1 VRLTGPKARLR
12 VFCNLGQDTEGA
24 TSMTKKPVSKTK
36 TFPSKSL
43 KKEGPTNRGRVLQ
56 MKAKGQPKTSRPE
69 DPGFTQSVQQYQD
82 GLRALQERKFDRAK
96 SLFQKAMTGPN
107 KELAD
112 RATVHLNAC
121 NQYLERTAAIFKSPE
136 EHYDYAVS
144 LINVGDYVGA
154 REHLDKLLKQA
165 SHSDYVYYGL
175 AVLDCLTG
183 HFEESLR
190 NLAEAIRLNHNN
202 RFQARNDSDF
212 NNLADD
218 PRFTELLYP
227 EGSED
232 SYPSTAS
239 GSSR

>member
-1 VRLTGPKARLR
+1 M
-12 VFCNLGQDTEGA
+12 N
-24 TSMTKKPVSKTK
+24 KKPVPKTK
-36 TFPSKSL
+36 AVPSKSS
-43 KKEGPTNRGRVLQ
+43 KREGLNRTSGRVLH
-56 MKAKGQPKTSRPE
+56 MKAKAQPKSTQAE
-69 DPGFTQSVQQYQD
+69 DPGFAQAVQQYQD

-96 SLFQKAMTGPN
+96 SLFQKVINGPN

-112 RATVHLNAC
+112 RASVHLNAC
-121 NQYLERTAAIFKSPE
+121 NQYLERTSTSFKSPE

-165 SHSDYVYYGL
+165 PHADYVYYGL

-183 HFEESLR
+183 HFENALR
-190 NLAEAIRLNHNN
+190 NLAEAIRIAPNN

-227 EGSED
+227 DSSDD
-232 SYPSTAS
+232 SYPSAS
-239 GSSR
+239 GLR

>member
-1 VRLTGPKARLR
+1 
-12 VFCNLGQDTEGA
+12 
-24 TSMTKKPVSKTK
+24 
-36 TFPSKSL
+36 
-43 KKEGPTNRGRVLQ
+43 
-56 MKAKGQPKTSRPE
+56 MKPKTQQKGTLPE
-69 DPGFTQSVQQYQD
+69 DPGFAQALQHYQE

-96 SLFQKAMTGPN
+96 TLFQRVIGGN
-107 KELAD
+107 NRELSD
-112 RATVHLNAC
+112 RASVHLNAC
-121 NQYLERTAAIFKSPE
+121 NQYLERSSTTFKTPE

-154 REHLDKLLKQA
+154 REHLDKLLKQT
-165 SHSDYVYYGL
+165 SHSDYVYYGI

-190 NLAEAIRLNHNN
+190 NLAEAIRLNPNN

-227 EGSED
+227 ENSED
-232 SYPSTAS
+232 TYSSSAS
-239 GSSR
+239 GLR

>member
-1 VRLTGPKARLR
+1 
-12 VFCNLGQDTEGA
+12 
-24 TSMTKKPVSKTK
+24 MTKKPI
-36 TFPSKSL
+36 SKSKPSPSRAL
-43 KKEGPTNRGRVLQ
+43 KREGDNRTGRILH
-56 MKAKGQPKTSRPE
+56 MKSKPQPKPNVAE
-69 DPGFTQSVQQYQD
+69 DPGFAQAVQFYQD

-96 SLFQKAMTGPN
+96 SLFQKVTGGPN
-107 KELAD
+107 RELAD

-121 NQYLERTAAIFKSPE
+121 NQYLERSSTNFKSPE

-175 AVLDCLTG
+175 GVLDCLTG
-183 HFEESLR
+183 HYEDALR
-190 NLAEAIRLNHNN
+190 NLAEAIRLNVNN

-227 EGSED
+227 ENSED
-232 SYPSTAS
+232 SFSSSAS
-239 GSSR
+239 VTR

>member
-1 VRLTGPKARLR
+1 
-12 VFCNLGQDTEGA
+12 
-24 TSMTKKPVSKTK
+24 MTKKPLPKAKT
-36 TFPSKSL
+36 PLSKSL
-43 KKEGPTNRGRVLQ
+43 KREGNNKSGRVLH
-56 MKAKGQPKTSRPE
+56 MKSKAQPKATVPE
-69 DPGFTQSVQQYQD
+69 DPGFAQAVQHYQD

-96 SLFQKAMTGPN
+96 TLFQKVIGGPN
-107 KELAD
+107 RELAD

-121 NQYLERTAAIFKSPE
+121 TQYLERSSTSFKSPE

-154 REHLDKLLKQA
+154 REHLDKLLKQV
-165 SHSDYVYYGL
+165 SHSDYVYYGM

-183 HFEESLR
+183 HYDDALR
-190 NLAEAIRLNHNN
+190 NLAESIRLNQNN

-227 EGSED
+227 ENSED
-232 SYPSTAS
+232 SYTSSAS
-239 GSSR
+239 NTR

>member
-1 VRLTGPKARLR
+1 
-12 VFCNLGQDTEGA
+12 
-24 TSMTKKPVSKTK
+24 MTKKPSSKAK
-36 TFPSKSL
+36 SVPSKLL
-43 KKEGPTNRGRVLQ
+43 KREGTDRSGRILH
-56 MKAKGQPKTSRPE
+56 MKPKAQPKATVAK
-69 DPGFTQSVQQYQD
+69 DPGFAQAVQHYQD

-96 SLFQKAMTGPN
+96 SLFQKVIGGPN
-107 KELAD
+107 RELAD
-112 RATVHLNAC
+112 RASVHLNAC
-121 NQYLERTAAIFKSPE
+121 NQYLERSATNFKTPE

-165 SHSDYVYYGL
+165 SHSDYVYYGM

-183 HFEESLR
+183 HFEDSLR
-190 NLAEAIRLNHNN
+190 NLAEAIRLNVNN

-227 EGSED
+227 ESSED
-232 SYPSTAS
+232 SYSSSASST
-239 GSSR
+239 R